1 MVVDLCDSDDVDSSS
16 ADADLLQ
23 SQLEGIMME
32 LSELLSPTLA
42 HAALLVSEGTVVM
55 NLHVNVF
62 EKQNQIYVRIHI
74 YTHRYINVYLHLEV
88 HGLSTVRFDK
98 SGLKQGVIPVV

>member
-1 MVVDLCDSDDVDSSS
+1 MVVDLCDSDDVGSSS

-32 LSELLSPTLA
+32 LSELLSPILA
-42 HAALLVSEGTVVM
+42 HAALLVSEGTLVM

-62 EKQNQIYVRIHI
+62 EKPNQLYERTHI
-74 YTHRYINVYLHLEV
+74 YTHRYISVYIYIWKYMV
-88 HGLSTVRFDK
+88 
-98 SGLKQGVIPVV
+98 